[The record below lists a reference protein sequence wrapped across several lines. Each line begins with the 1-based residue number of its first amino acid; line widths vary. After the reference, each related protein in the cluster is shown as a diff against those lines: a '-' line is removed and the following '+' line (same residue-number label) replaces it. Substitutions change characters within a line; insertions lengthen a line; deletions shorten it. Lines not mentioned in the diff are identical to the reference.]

1 MMTIRLIAGR
11 EITTRWQQKGF
22 RIGLAV
28 AVVIVAL
35 GALAPRLVNGLGDS
49 TITVGVSGTNATA
62 LASAVNQAA
71 SAQKQKV
78 NVVVTSP
85 ADAMSKV
92 EKGAWTAAIVGDTKI
107 VAKEGNSSAVA
118 LLQVSHKSVD
128 TIQRLAQAGLTNSQV
143 QEILATAP
151 LPVTAT
157 RSAENTQRRVIA
169 SVTVVFLFTQLIA
182 FCTWMAMGVVE
193 EKSTRVVELLLSA
206 VRPLQLLTGKLL
218 GIGALAMFQVALLG
232 GIALTIVST
241 TGSLDVPA
249 SVYAT
254 IATSFLWFV
263 LGFAFFASLSAA
275 LASLVSRQEEV
286 SGVMSPVTSLLLVS
300 YLGSL
305 YAANAPNS
313 SLSRLL
319 SLIPP
324 ISAIAMPARMASG
337 QASGAEVVLAAALMI
352 GATVAILAIA
362 ARIYRVAI
370 LHSGSRLTL
379 RRAWHGEAVA
389 DTI

>member
-1 MMTIRLIAGR
+1 M
-11 EITTRWQQKGF
+11 
-22 RIGLAV
+22 
-28 AVVIVAL
+28 
-35 GALAPRLVNGLGDS
+35 
-49 TITVGVSGTNATA
+49 AT
-62 LASAVNQAA
+62 
-71 SAQKQKV
+71 
-78 NVVVTSP
+78 
-85 ADAMSKV
+85 
-92 EKGAWTAAIVGDTKI
+92 
-107 VAKEGNSSAVA
+107 
-118 LLQVSHKSVD
+118 
-128 TIQRLAQAGLTNSQV
+128 
-143 QEILATAP
+143 
-151 LPVTAT
+151 
-157 RSAENTQRRVIA
+157 
-169 SVTVVFLFTQLIA
+169 
-182 FCTWMAMGVVE
+182 GVVE

-241 TGSLDVPA
+241 TGSLDVPV

-254 IATSFLWFV
+254 IGTSFLWFV

-337 QASGAEVVLAAALMI
+337 QASGAEVVLAAVLMI

-362 ARIYRVAI
+362 ARIYQWPSCI
-370 LHSGSRLTL
+370 LAVGSPCVMGL
-379 RRAWHGEAVA
+379 APGEAVA

>member
-1 MMTIRLIAGR
+1 
-11 EITTRWQQKGF
+11 
-22 RIGLAV
+22 
-28 AVVIVAL
+28 
-35 GALAPRLVNGLGDS
+35 
-49 TITVGVSGTNATA
+49 
-62 LASAVNQAA
+62 
-71 SAQKQKV
+71 
-78 NVVVTSP
+78 
-85 ADAMSKV
+85 MSKV
-92 EKGAWTAAIVGDTKI
+92 EKGAWDAAIVGDTKI

-128 TIQRLAQAGLTNSQV
+128 TAQRLARAGLTNSQV
-143 QEILATAP
+143 QEIFAAAP

-182 FCTWMAMGVVE
+182 FCTWMATGVVE

-218 GIGALAMFQVALLG
+218 GIGALAIFQVALLG

-241 TGSLDVPA
+241 TGSLDVPI

-286 SGVMSPVTSLLLVS
+286 SGVMSPVTALLLVS

-305 YAANAPNS
+305 YAANVPNS

-337 QASGAEVVLAAALMI
+337 QATVAEVVFAAALMI

-370 LHSGSRLTL
+370 LHSGNRLTL
-379 RRAWHGEAVA
+379 RRAWQGEAVA